1 MFKILK
7 KYTEIPGP
15 VGNEHRVHNEF
26 IGDLGKFTNE
36 VKLTNIGNVL
46 AHFPGEGQRVIILG
60 HADEICYF
68 VVSITDDGFLHITR
82 STPRSDKISYPYSL
96 VGQKALILGDLADV
110 RGVFI
115 APSGHIL
122 RLDERYMPLVERNVL
137 VDIGASS
144 SQDVIDQGIH
154 VGTPIIWNPTTERF
168 GKKIIGKAM
177 DDRLSHAIMVKLAE
191 RLESAQL
198 SCDLFMASTVQEEI
212 ALLGAHALSLGDY
225 DVALAID
232 IGIAGDYPP
241 LERERMPIKLGDG
254 PVIVYKDAQA
264 HYNIE
269 IIKNLRAISGKY
281 KIPYQHGVFTNYGS
295 DSGAMIKGGVKPN
308 LIAPPCR
315 YTHSP
320 YEMVHEDDLENT
332 VTLLYHY
339 VTK

>member
-1 MFKILK
+1 MFNLLK

-15 VGNEHRVHNEF
+15 VGHEHRVHKEF
-26 IGDLGKFTNE
+26 MGDLRQFTAE
-36 VKLTNIGNVL
+36 IQSTNVGNVL
-46 AHFPGEGQRVIILG
+46 AHFPGEGPRVIILG

-68 VVSITDDGFLHITR
+68 VVSITDNGFLHITR

-96 VGQKALILGDLADV
+96 VGQKALLLGDLGDV

-122 RLDERYMPLVERNVL
+122 RLDERDMPLVERNVL

-144 SQDVIDQGIH
+144 FDEVISRGIH

-168 GKKIIGKAM
+168 GKKIYGKAM

-191 RLESAQL
+191 RLENEQL
-198 SCDLFMASTVQEEI
+198 SCDVFMASTVQEEI

-232 IGIAGDYPP
+232 IGVAGDYPP
-241 LERERMPIKLGDG
+241 LEKERMPINLGDG
-254 PVIVYKDAQA
+254 PVIVYKDVQA
-264 HYNIE
+264 HYDIE
-269 IIKNLRAISGKY
+269 IIKKLRDIAEKNE
-281 KIPYQHGVFTNYGS
+281 IPYQHGVFTNYGS
-295 DSGAMIKGGVKPN
+295 DSGAMIKGGVKPT